1 MTKSKQQLNREYYEK
16 HHKKIIQKAAERSRK
31 AKASKTFAILLN
43 ELTDSRIKLE
53 AQLLHGSMKG
63 WKINPDHLVRL
74 WRDYQKEANVFL
86 AMDNLKEERPHFEA
100 YVERVLAPSNEQKAG
115 E

>member
-1 MTKSKQQLNREYYEK
+1 MKQTKSEANKKYYAENREKVIEK
-16 HHKKIIQKAAERSRK
+16 EKKNRNAT
-31 AKASKTFAILLN
+31 KTYNQLLQ
-43 ELTDSRIKLE
+43 ELIDSRTKLE

-86 AMDNLKEERPHFEA
+86 TMDNLKEERPHFEA
-100 YVERVLAPSNEQKAG
+100 YVERVLAPSDEQKAG

>member
-1 MTKSKQQLNREYYEK
+1 MAKTKQQLNREYYEK

-31 AKASKTFAILLN
+31 AKANKTFAILLN
-43 ELTDSRIKLE
+43 ELAGSRIKLE

-63 WKINPDHLVRL
+63 WQINPDHLVLL
-74 WRDYQKEANVFL
+74 WKEYTANHDVFL
-86 AMDNLKEERPHFEA
+86 TMDNVSEHRPDFERW
-100 YVERVLAPSNEQKAG
+100 VEKRLAPKDG